1 MKLTTKG
8 RYAVSAMA
16 DLAAADDD
24 NGPVSLSDIALR
36 QGISLSYL
44 EQLFAKLRRAGLV
57 SSSRGVSGGYSLI
70 GSPAEI
76 RVAAIVD
83 AVDEEIKTTACA
95 PGSTIGCKGSTA
107 RCLTHDLWDE
117 LGRQIDIFLNA
128 VSLED
133 ILAKRVLGM
142 AAVNAPTTNNG
153 VRDGTL
159 NSTSQFPVEAAE

>member
-8 RYAVSAMA
+8 RYAVAALA
-16 DLAAADDD
+16 DIAALGS
-24 NGPVSLSDIALR
+24 NEPVALSDVALR

-57 SSSRGVSGGYSLI
+57 KSERGVSGGYRLASA
-70 GSPAEI
+70 PAHI
-76 RVAAIVD
+76 RIADIVE
-83 AVDEEIKTTACA
+83 AVDEHIKTTACA
-95 PGSTIGCKGSTA
+95 TGSSIGCQGTTA

-133 ILAKRVLGM
+133 IIEKRILGM
-142 AAVNAPTTNNG
+142 AAVNAPHRSERHFSG
-153 VRDGTL
+153 
-159 NSTSQFPVEAAE
+159 AAE

>member
-16 DLAAADDD
+16 DLAASEDDK
-24 NGPVSLSDIALR
+24 GPVSLSDIALR

-57 SSSRGVSGGYSLI
+57 SSSRGVSGGYSLNAA
-70 GSPAEI
+70 PAEI

-95 PGSTIGCKGSTA
+95 PGATIGCKGTTA

-142 AAVNAPTTNNG
+142 AAVNAPATPNSM
-153 VRDGTL
+153 RDDPQNITAP
-159 NSTSQFPVEAAE
+159 FPVEAAE

>member
-16 DLAAADDD
+16 DLAASQDD

-57 SSSRGVSGGYSLI
+57 SSSRGVSGGYSLNAM
-70 GSPAEI
+70 PADI
-76 RVAAIVD
+76 RVAAIVE

-95 PGSTIGCKGSTA
+95 QGSTIGCKGTTA

-142 AAVNAPTTNNG
+142 AAVNAPVQPHSATEN
-153 VRDGTL
+153 VQ
-159 NSTSQFPVEAAE
+159 SQKPFPVEAVE